1 MHYGHNSIENR
12 ENLTIFLYICIL
24 FMCGHVVSAYCIVD
38 KGKFFLCEVSM
49 LYCTDC
55 VGELID

>member
-12 ENLTIFLYICIL
+12 ENLTIFFVYMHSI
-24 FMCGHVVSAYCIVD
+24 CGHVVSAYCIVD

-49 LYCTDC
+49 LHCTDC